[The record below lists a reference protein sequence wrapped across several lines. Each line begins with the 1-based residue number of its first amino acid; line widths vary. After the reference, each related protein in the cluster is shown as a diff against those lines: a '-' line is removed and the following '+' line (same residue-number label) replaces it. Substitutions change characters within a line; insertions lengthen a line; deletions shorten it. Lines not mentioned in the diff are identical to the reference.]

1 MEILHRMAV
10 DLISRGEVKLNLS
23 TDTVRYLEN
32 RCFEALARIR
42 EILADDSLDDPE
54 CFQRIEKIVHEL
66 ENIGIDCG
74 PRHDFG

>member
-1 MEILHRMAV
+1 MEILQRIIADM
-10 DLISRGEVKLNLS
+10 ISRGEVKLTLPP
-23 TDTVRYLEN
+23 DTVRYLEN
-32 RCFEALARIR
+32 CCFEVLGRIR

>member
-10 DLISRGEVKLNLS
+10 DLIRRGEVKLTLS
-23 TDTVRYLEN
+23 PDTVSYLEN
-32 RCFEALARIR
+32 RSFEVLGRIR
-42 EILADDSLDDPE
+42 EILADDELDDPE

>member
-54 CFQRIEKIVHEL
+54 CFQRIEKIVCEL
-66 ENIGIDCG
+66 ENIGVDCG
-74 PRHDFG
+74 SRHDFG

>member
-1 MEILHRMAV
+1 MEILQRMTA
-10 DLISRGEVKLNLS
+10 DMISRGEVQLTLS
-23 TDTVRYLEN
+23 PDTVRYLEN
-32 RCFEALARIR
+32 RCFEVLGRIR

>member
-32 RCFEALARIR
+32 RCFEVLGRIR

-54 CFQRIEKIVHEL
+54 CFQRIEKIVCEL
-66 ENIGIDCG
+66 ENIGVDCG
-74 PRHDFG
+74 SRHDFG